1 MWFDLEKF
9 KLLPKG
15 VDEVLPLHI
24 EVLHKVFQSDVVDSM
39 PAKIKM
45 ISPDSSPHG
54 ISVN

>member
-24 EVLHKVFQSDVVDSM
+24 EVLHKIFQSDVVDSM